1 MYFLHRIIELK
12 KLERIGEL
20 TKQRWVIKLVD
31 ETSDR
36 KFYRKRGSLE
46 GGGGLISNPAGD
58 EIGRHSL
65 LLRIGPPLL
74 HLWVEQTSG
83 CQLDFSRQG
92 PLT

>member
-46 GGGGLISNPAGD
+46 G
-58 EIGRHSL
+58 EEGRSYQQPGW
-65 LLRIGPPLL
+65 R
-74 HLWVEQTSG
+74 
-83 CQLDFSRQG
+83 
-92 PLT
+92 